1 MRLEVWITSCRL
13 REQQRVLQVQRLRA
27 QQRVRR
33 AQQMRQRRAQVQRQ
47 EPVQQQVQLLV
58 FCHKRPEQR
67 PTRLPAGGIFS

>member
-1 MRLEVWITSCRL
+1 M
-13 REQQRVLQVQRLRA
+13 LQVQRLRA
-27 QQRVRR
+27 EQRVWG
-33 AQQMRQRRAQVQRQ
+33 AQQLRQRRAQVQRQ